1 MIDLGDRRITEDGTV
16 ICDENAAVEMLYQGL
31 DLQNVIMLPSED
43 VDLFNRANQLLDAG
57 LPDIMVSD
65 QGIYG
70 STDWYSLWLTPPGFE
85 NIDIREFC
93 LSMCDDD
100 TKRDRVNMEMDLYE
114 ERGMLP
120 VLRHLV
126 FMVHD
131 LRQRGILWGVG
142 RGSSVS
148 SYVLYLIGIN
158 RINPMRFGLDIRE
171 FLK

>member
-1 MIDLGDRRITEDGTV
+1 MIDLGDRLVLEDGTV
-16 ICDENAAVEMLYQGL
+16 ICDDDAVTEMLYQGF
-31 DLQNVIMLPSED
+31 DLQNVVMVPSED
-43 VDLFNRANQLLDAG
+43 VDLFNRANRQLDAG
-57 LPDIMVSD
+57 LPEITVSE

-70 STDWYSLWLTPPGFE
+70 GIDWYSLWLTPPGFRD
-85 NIDIREFC
+85 IDIRGFC

-120 VLRHLV
+120 VLRHLI
-126 FMVHD
+126 FMVND
-131 LRQRGILWGVG
+131 LRQRKILWGVG

-158 RINPMRFGLDIRE
+158 RIDPLRFSLDIRE

>member
-1 MIDLGDRRITEDGTV
+1 MIDLGDRRILEDGTV

-31 DLQNVIMLPSED
+31 DLQNVVMLPSEE
-43 VDLFNRANQLLDAG
+43 VDLFNRSNRMLDAG
-57 LPDIMVSD
+57 LSDITISE

-70 STDWYSLWLTPPGFE
+70 EIDWYSLWLTPANFE
-85 NIDIREFC
+85 DIDIREFC

-100 TKRDRVNMEMDLYE
+100 IKRNRVNMEMDLYE

-126 FMVHD
+126 FMVDD
-131 LRQRGILWGVG
+131 LRQRKILWGVG

-158 RINPMRFGLDIRE
+158 RINPLHFSLDIRE